1 MAAKSKARSDEHVEH
16 RDARPALTIDAHS
29 RQIIRAVLA
38 LALIALAA
46 WIAAGFLPALAWA
59 IVIAITTWP
68 LYQRF
73 AALTP
78 DRLAPLVAPAL
89 FTAIVGVVLLIPL
102 MLALQQ
108 LADTSD
114 ALVRWIGELQKGG
127 VPVPHWI
134 SQLPLTGDVMVDW
147 WRSNLSEPQAAT
159 QWLRGIN
166 LDSATSWTRALGGEV
181 LHRLMLFFITLLAL
195 FFVYRDGGWLAER
208 ALATT
213 DRFLGDP
220 GDRLAS
226 KMVEA
231 VRGTVNGTIV
241 VAVIEGII
249 IGTGY
254 WLAGGHNALL
264 LALLTIAFAM
274 LPLGAEIAVTLVSV
288 MLLVQG
294 IGLLPALLLWVFGTA
309 ITIVGDNVVWPALV
323 GRSARLPFLL
333 ALIGVL
339 GGVETFGL
347 IGLFIGPVIMA
358 VLLVIWR
365 EWITPRD

>member
-1 MAAKSKARSDEHVEH
+1 
-16 RDARPALTIDAHS
+16 
-29 RQIIRAVLA
+29 
-38 LALIALAA
+38 
-46 WIAAGFLPALAWA
+46 
-59 IVIAITTWP
+59 
-68 LYQRF
+68 
-73 AALTP
+73 
-78 DRLAPLVAPAL
+78 
-89 FTAIVGVVLLIPL
+89 
-102 MLALQQ
+102 
-108 LADTSD
+108 
-114 ALVRWIGELQKGG
+114 
-127 VPVPHWI
+127 
-134 SQLPLTGDVMVDW
+134 
-147 WRSNLSEPQAAT
+147 
-159 QWLRGIN
+159 
-166 LDSATSWTRALGGEV
+166 
-181 LHRLMLFFITLLAL
+181 
-195 FFVYRDGGWLAER
+195 
-208 ALATT
+208 
-213 DRFLGDP
+213 
-220 GDRLAS
+220 
-226 KMVEA
+226 MVEA